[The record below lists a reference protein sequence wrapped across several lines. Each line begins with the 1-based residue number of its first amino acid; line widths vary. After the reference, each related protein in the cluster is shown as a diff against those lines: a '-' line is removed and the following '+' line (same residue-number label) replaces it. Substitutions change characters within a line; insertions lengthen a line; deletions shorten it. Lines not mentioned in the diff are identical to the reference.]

1 MHFFLFLSFQ
11 NKSEKEIK
19 ELRDK
24 LKDLQA
30 RYTEA
35 KSQLDITKQ
44 ELKKIQRVKSIRL
57 ERSLKFEVQALE
69 KEVGDTV
76 NIQAILNGTSNW
88 RGRQQQIIAL
98 QEKVEI
104 FLQ

>member
-1 MHFFLFLSFQ
+1 M
-11 NKSEKEIK
+11 
-19 ELRDK
+19 
-24 LKDLQA
+24 KDLQA

-35 KSQLDITKQ
+35 KSHLDITKQ
-44 ELKKIQRVKSIRL
+44 ELKKLQKVLNQFDTNKIFL
-57 ERSLKFEVQALE
+57 SLFQALE

-98 QEKVEI
+98 QEKV
-104 FLQ
+104 FDFYLN

>member
-1 MHFFLFLSFQ
+1 
-11 NKSEKEIK
+11 
-19 ELRDK
+19 
-24 LKDLQA
+24 
-30 RYTEA
+30 
-35 KSQLDITKQ
+35 
-44 ELKKIQRVKSIRL
+44 
-57 ERSLKFEVQALE
+57 LE

-104 FLQ
+104 FFFAMKFI